1 LLQRRP
7 HQAGVG
13 VLQDFVDLGGGGK
26 VFQQLGQGRVA
37 LVLGEL
43 GAQLVDQQPVL
54 VGVGRLG
61 AGFDGLQQMGQA
73 DQGQQL

>member
-1 LLQRRP
+1 
-7 HQAGVG
+7 
-13 VLQDFVDLGGGGK
+13 DLGGGGK
-26 VFQQLGQGRVA
+26 VVQQLGQGRVA

-73 DQGQQL
+73 DQGQQLLRDGDADNGVHGHSEKAV